1 MSTKHVEIFEKFS
14 ATFPLETVAR
24 WVRMVER
31 WEANPKAP
39 NPYNEP
45 GQGKCFVLCTFEN
58 MSNLPTAT
66 TLQDVHL
73 DLARN
78 ETLQLAAGYVPR
90 HKVSMMAFFSMGFDI
105 EDQQYVLG

>member
-1 MSTKHVEIFEKFS
+1 MSTKHIEIFEKFS
-14 ATFPLETVAR
+14 ATFPLETVTQ
-24 WVRMVER
+24 WVQMVER

-45 GQGKCFVLCTFEN
+45 GQGECFFLCMFEN
-58 MSNLPTAT
+58 TSNLLAAT
-66 TLQDVHL
+66 TFQDVHL
-73 DLARN
+73 ELARN
-78 ETLQLAAGYVPR
+78 ETLQLAAGHVPR